1 MRNVKG
7 YDPNKR
13 GLVDGPGGYWGP
25 HGDRGF
31 GGEGVGTG
39 GMGGA
44 GDNGGNGGNGSN
56 QESPGH
62 PSRGYDP
69 DRSNPVKGDPD
80 KAELSKDLVEKLD
93 PETLRALLEGGHGIS
108 GSTYGGLNQSDKNT
122 VNAVVSMMSADQEA
136 QAQKSRMAVMSYL
149 MRSYPPSMHQFDPA
163 YSMQALTPQQQAAF
177 ESQGY
182 NLSNLGYVPGEGLMN
197 LAQQPTVRDMT
208 TGEIVGYPSEGLTGY
223 LGMAADFLGLD
234 TSGVNFGVDPEAER
248 EATRGREL
256 TPADPLYYQTLAD
269 EATGMP
275 QTVSL
280 EEDITGVMDYAP
292 VYYGVDNW
300 PGAISYAKNGG
311 LASLVPKRR
320 KV

>member
-1 MRNVKG
+1 MAWGGGHHSDGPASSSSSGGNVG
-7 YDPNKR
+7 SQGRGPGMGNDPGREGSTVGSGTSHAQRSSNQQRSPNHPSQSYDPNK
-13 GLVDGPGGYWGP
+13 
-25 HGDRGF
+25 
-31 GGEGVGTG
+31 T
-39 GMGGA
+39 
-44 GDNGGNGGNGSN
+44 
-56 QESPGH
+56 
-62 PSRGYDP
+62 
-69 DRSNPVKGDPD
+69 NPVVGDTD
-80 KAELSKDLVEKLD
+80 KAKLSKDLVEKLS
-93 PETLRALLEGGHGIS
+93 PETLQALIAGGHGVS
-108 GSTYGGLNQSDKNT
+108 GGTYGGLSNESKDK
-122 VNAVVSMMSADQEA
+122 VDNAVANMAADQEA

-208 TGEIVGYPSEGLTGY
+208 TGEIVGYPSEVLTGY